1 MASSLAGVLLPFPLR
16 SEAGPVFCDG
26 FLHVLKIDAEALAF
40 HDEFLELLFEEIC
53 SFGFRGR
60 RALGNNGDRARANF
74 EEASVGET
82 GDYFVGGVGID
93 LELFAEGADGRE
105 FVTGTELARDDGF
118 GGSVD
123 NLLVD
128 GSAGLELHVKR
139 NHLVY
144 YSR

>member
-1 MASSLAGVLLPFPLR
+1 M
-16 SEAGPVFCDG
+16 FCDG

-93 LELFAEGADGRE
+93 LELFAEGADRKGIRH
-105 FVTGTELARDDGF
+105 RDGV
-118 GGSVD
+118 GQ
-123 NLLVD
+123 
-128 GSAGLELHVKR
+128 R
-139 NHLVY
+139 
-144 YSR
+144 

>member
-1 MASSLAGVLLPFPLR
+1 
-16 SEAGPVFCDG
+16 VFGDG

-40 HDEFLELLFEEIC
+40 DDEFLELLFEEIG

-74 EEASVGET
+74 EEARVGET
-82 GDYFVGGVGID
+82 GDYFVGGVGIN
-93 LELFAEGADGRE
+93 LELSAEGADGRE

-128 GSAGLELHVKR
+128 GSAGL
-139 NHLVY
+139 
-144 YSR
+144 

>member
-1 MASSLAGVLLPFPLR
+1 
-16 SEAGPVFCDG
+16 VFCDG

-40 HDEFLELLFEEIC
+40 HDEFLELLSEEIC
-53 SFGFRGR
+53 SFGFGGR
-60 RALGNNGDRARANF
+60 RALGDNSDRAGAGF
-74 EEASVGET
+74 EEASLGET

-93 LELFAEGADGRE
+93 FELFAEGAHGRK
-105 FVTGTELARDDGF
+105 FVARTELAGDDGL
-118 GGSVD
+118 GGGVD

-128 GSAGLELHVKR
+128 ESAGLEFYVKR

>member
-1 MASSLAGVLLPFPLR
+1 
-16 SEAGPVFCDG
+16 VFCDG

-53 SFGFRGR
+53 SFGSRGR
-60 RALGNNGDRARANF
+60 RALGDNGDRAGANF
-74 EEASVGET
+74 EEARVGET

-93 LELFAEGADGRE
+93 FELFAEGADGRK
-105 FVTGTELARDDGF
+105 FVARTELAGDDGL
-118 GGSVD
+118 GGGVD

-128 GSAGLELHVKR
+128 GSAGLEFYVKR